1 MQNRPYSGPKTE
13 AKLNVFS
20 VHCLSIPIQKMIQE
34 ELSRVGYKTG
44 VGGT

>member
-13 AKLNVFS
+13 AKLSVSS

-44 VGGT
+44 VGVT